1 MGGSGGSFC
10 VLAGRWLPIFH
21 FSGSQFIIRSNGVG
35 IVRKTGVQGYCVE
48 TEVRITPLRGT

>member
-10 VLAGRWLPIFH
+10 LLAGRWLPIFH
-21 FSGSQFIIRSNGVG
+21 FPGSQFIIQSNGVG
-35 IVRKTGVQGYCVE
+35 IVGKNGYAGIRVE